1 MFHWVLRRGL
11 DRANPKRHP
20 ELAEIEPMVHRSTHI
35 PRGPRASTPD
45 ELHALQRALDAIAPL
60 EPEVHLALAAL
71 ATTREL
77 AASEHLLRPG
87 DRAEYGALV
96 LEGALREYWLLPDGT
111 ERTKGFALD
120 GALVGSLSDLLS
132 SKPSLSAVQALAP
145 SRLLLVPWRGFAE
158 LRARSSSLNELARRL
173 AEGLYLQK
181 SEREWELLALD
192 AEARYERFLARFAGI
207 EARVSQQMVA
217 SYLGV
222 TPEHL
227 SRVRRRRRAAARA
240 TR

>member
-1 MFHWVLRRGL
+1 M
-11 DRANPKRHP
+11 A
-20 ELAEIEPMVHRSTHI
+20 HRSTHTS
-35 PRGPRASTPD
+35 RGPRASTKD
-45 ELHALQRALDAIAPL
+45 ELDALRRALDAIAPL
-60 EPEVHLALAAL
+60 EPDVHLALASL

-77 AASEHLLRPG
+77 DANEHLLRAG

-96 LEGALREYWLLPDGT
+96 LEGALREYWPLPDGT

-145 SRLLLVPWRGFAE
+145 SRLLLVPWRGFDA
-158 LRARSSSLNELARRL
+158 LRERSSSLNELARRL
-173 AEGLYLQK
+173 AEGLYLRK

-192 AEARYERFLARFAGI
+192 AEARYERFLSRFAGI
-207 EARVSQQMVA
+207 EARVSQSVVA
-217 SYLGV
+217 SYLGI